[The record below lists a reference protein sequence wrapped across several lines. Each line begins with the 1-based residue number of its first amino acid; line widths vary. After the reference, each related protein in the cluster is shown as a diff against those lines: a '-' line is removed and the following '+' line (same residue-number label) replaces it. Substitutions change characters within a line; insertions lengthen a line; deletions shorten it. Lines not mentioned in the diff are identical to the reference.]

1 MNDPRKFKAPYN
13 PKERIWQEADRLR
26 AAHPAGREL
35 PVKVLDL
42 AEFDLHLDLVPVNGL
57 REQLDIDALLM
68 GDLKSILVDK
78 RAFMSPRL
86 EYRLRFSV
94 AHEIGHLVLHRDIYA
109 GLRHANAAEWF
120 DYISAIPEV
129 EYGWVEWQAYEFAG
143 RLLVPHEPLRGAFR
157 AAIQTAQAAGYT
169 DWLAADETAL
179 DYIATRIGPKFGV
192 SGEVIAKRLRVEK
205 LWPPAAS

>member
-1 MNDPRKFKAPYN
+1 MNDPRKFKAPYI

-26 AAHPAGREL
+26 AAHPAGCGL

-68 GDLKSILVDK
+68 GDLKSVIVDK

-94 AHEIGHLVLHRDIYA
+94 AHEIGHLVLHRAIYA
-109 GLRHANAAEWF
+109 GLQHATASEWF
-120 DYISAIPEV
+120 EYISAIPEV

-143 RLLVPHEPLRGAFR
+143 RLLVPPEPLREAFQGAVL
-157 AAIQTAQAAGYT
+157 TAEAAGYA

-179 DYIATRIGPKFGV
+179 DYIATRIASEFGV
-192 SGEVIAKRLRVEK
+192 SSEVIAKRLRVEK
-205 LWPPAAS
+205 HWPPK

>member
-26 AAHPAGREL
+26 AAHPAGHEL
-35 PVKVLDL
+35 PIKVLDL

-78 RAFMSPRL
+78 RAFMSPRM

-94 AHEIGHLVLHRDIYA
+94 AHESATSSCTATFTPASNTPLPP
-109 GLRHANAAEWF
+109 
-120 DYISAIPEV
+120 ISRFTPSPCALCR
-129 EYGWVEWQAYEFAG
+129 G
-143 RLLVPHEPLRGAFR
+143 R
-157 AAIQTAQAAGYT
+157 
-169 DWLAADETAL
+169 
-179 DYIATRIGPKFGV
+179 
-192 SGEVIAKRLRVEK
+192 RVA
-205 LWPPAAS
+205 P

>member
-1 MNDPRKFKAPYN
+1 MNNPRRFKAPFI

-42 AEFDLHLDLVPVNGL
+42 AEFDLHLDLVPVDRL
-57 REQLDIDALLM
+57 REELDIDALLM
-68 GDLKSILVDK
+68 GDRKSILVDK

-94 AHEIGHLVLHRDIYA
+94 AHEIGHFILHRDIYS
-109 GLRHANAAEWF
+109 GLQHATAADWF

-143 RLLVPHEPLRGAFR
+143 RLLVPPEPLREAFQIT
-157 AAIQTAQAAGYT
+157 IQSAQAAGYS
-169 DWLAADETAL
+169 DWLAADEAAL
-179 DYIATRIGPKFGV
+179 DYIATRIAPKFGV
-192 SGEVIAKRLRVEK
+192 SVEVVAKRLRAEK
-205 LWPPAAS
+205 LWPPQ